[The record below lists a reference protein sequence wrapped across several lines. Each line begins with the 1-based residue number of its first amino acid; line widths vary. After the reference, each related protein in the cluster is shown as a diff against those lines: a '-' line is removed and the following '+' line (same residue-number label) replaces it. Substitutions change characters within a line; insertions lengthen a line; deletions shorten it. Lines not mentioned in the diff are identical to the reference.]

1 MTRRSR
7 LLALA
12 GVAAAAAAVAWALG
26 VPAGTLL
33 LIGVALLCPAAMFF
47 GMGAAGH
54 THGGHC
60 AHGGAATKEA
70 GTEPHPDAPREREA
84 ARV

>member
-1 MTRRSR
+1 MTRRSK

-12 GVAAAAAAVAWALG
+12 GVAAAAAAAAWALG

-33 LIGVALLCPAAMFF
+33 VVGAALLCPAAMFF

-54 THGGHC
+54 AHGGHC
-60 AHGGAATKEA
+60 AHGGAAPKEA
-70 GTEPHPDAPREREA
+70 GSGPRPDARREGEA

>member
-1 MTRRSR
+1 MTKRSK

-12 GVAAAAAAVAWALG
+12 GAAAVVAWALG

-33 LIGVALLCPAAMFF
+33 FVGAALLCPAAMFF
-47 GMGAAGH
+47 GMGGAGH
-54 THGGHC
+54 AHGGHC
-60 AHGGAATKEA
+60 AHGGGAPKED
-70 GTEPHPDAPREREA
+70 GSEPRPGARREGEA

>member
-1 MTRRSR
+1 MTKRSK

-12 GVAAAAAAVAWALG
+12 GAAAAAAVAWALG

-33 LIGVALLCPAAMFF
+33 FVGAALLCPAAMFF
-47 GMGAAGH
+47 GMGGAGH
-54 THGGHC
+54 AHGGHC
-60 AHGGAATKEA
+60 AHGGGAPKED
-70 GTEPHPDAPREREA
+70 GSEPRPGARREGEA